1 MTPSEGARNTGEIWQ
16 LVQRMNDA
24 WAKDGPD
31 ELASFFHDD
40 IVMVHPDFTQRTEGR
55 AACVAS
61 YEDFRKQAAIL
72 DFKISNPGI
81 DVFGNTAIA
90 TYSYEIAYE
99 MGGERFNDTGRDVFI
114 FVRENGRWLAVW
126 RTMIISQPESVN

>member
-1 MTPSEGARNTGEIWQ
+1 MTPSDPTRSADEIWQ

-24 WAKDGPD
+24 WAKDGTE
-31 ELASFFHDD
+31 ELASFFHED

-72 DFKISNPGI
+72 DFKISSPGI
-81 DVFGNTAIA
+81 DVFADTAIA
-90 TYSYEIAYE
+90 TYSYEIVYE

-114 FVRENGRWLAVW
+114 FVRENGRWQAVW
-126 RTMIISQPESVN
+126 RTMIISQSESVN

>member
-1 MTPSEGARNTGEIWQ
+1 MAASDGIRETDEIWR

-31 ELASFFHDD
+31 DLASFFHED
-40 IVMVHPDFTQRTEGR
+40 IVMLHPDFTQRTEGK

-61 YEDFRKQAAIL
+61 YQDFREQAAIL
-72 DFKISNPGI
+72 DFKVSNPGI
-81 DVFGNTAIA
+81 DVFGDTAIA

>member
-1 MTPSEGARNTGEIWQ
+1 MASSEGTSDIGEIWQ
-16 LVQRMNDA
+16 LIQRMNDA
-24 WAKDGPD
+24 WAKEGP
-31 ELASFFHDD
+31 ENLAHYFHED
-40 IVMVHPDFTQRTEGR
+40 IVMVHPDFTKRTEGK

-72 DFKISNPGI
+72 DFKVSNPGI
-81 DVFGNTAIA
+81 DVFGDTAIA

-99 MGGERFNDTGRDVFI
+99 MGGERFNDTGRDVFMFI
-114 FVRENGRWLAVW
+114 RENGRWLAVW